1 MRVQRGV
8 ISYSRVCPY
17 VCLSVCRRTAVGVEK
32 WVARKVARLPRRG
45 AESTPRP
52 KGRWVCEARRHA
64 LPVCGTDNPRHLN
77 VSTAHPVGLKNG
89 RERERE
95 GGAGAPRRTG
105 RMNREG
111 EVCSLVTCGVHFG
124 ARRRA
129 RVRRRCVPRHLR
141 LSIQYAR
148 ASAAAPGKKKN
159 STIGSNAPC
168 INTHERCSTREDQA
182 HRHNSNAQ
190 WKHRGCGRPSFEH
203 SKRFA
208 SSAPLSHQQVR
219 RARARRRTICSPER
233 CSARVGVGE
242 GAGVRG
248 N

>member
-8 ISYSRVCPY
+8 ISYSRESLLSVVC
-17 VCLSVCRRTAVGVEK
+17 CLSQNSRWCRK
-32 WVARKVARLPRRG
+32 WVARKVARLPRRV

-52 KGRWVCEARRHA
+52 KGRRVCEARRHA
-64 LPVCGTDNPRHLN
+64 LPACRSEIPRRFN

-129 RVRRRCVPRHLR
+129 SARRRCVPRQLR
-141 LSIQYAR
+141 LSVR
-148 ASAAAPGKKKN
+148 SSECCG
-159 STIGSNAPC
+159 
-168 INTHERCSTREDQA
+168 TRE
-182 HRHNSNAQ
+182 
-190 WKHRGCGRPSFEH
+190 
-203 SKRFA
+203 
-208 SSAPLSHQQVR
+208 QQIST
-219 RARARRRTICSPER
+219 AI
-233 CSARVGVGE
+233 
-242 GAGVRG
+242 
-248 N
+248 NHW

>member
-1 MRVQRGV
+1 M
-8 ISYSRVCPY
+8 
-17 VCLSVCRRTAVGVEK
+17 
-32 WVARKVARLPRRG
+32 PRRG

-64 LPVCGTDNPRHLN
+64 LPACGSDIPRHLN

-129 RVRRRCVPRHLR
+129 RARRRCVPRRVSASAKARRPAALPTPGGLGRYWAAQWH
-141 LSIQYAR
+141 SAR
-148 ASAAAPGKKKN
+148 AVGKRFRGCRAKRLYVHIGRSRSSDPG
-159 STIGSNAPC
+159 T
-168 INTHERCSTREDQA
+168 INTL
-182 HRHNSNAQ
+182 N
-190 WKHRGCGRPSFEH
+190 
-203 SKRFA
+203 
-208 SSAPLSHQQVR
+208 
-219 RARARRRTICSPER
+219 
-233 CSARVGVGE
+233 
-242 GAGVRG
+242 
-248 N
+248 

>member
-1 MRVQRGV
+1 M
-8 ISYSRVCPY
+8 
-17 VCLSVCRRTAVGVEK
+17 
-32 WVARKVARLPRRG
+32 PRRV

-64 LPVCGTDNPRHLN
+64 LPACGLTSHAFN
-77 VSTAHPVGLKNG
+77 VSTAHPPVGFENG

-129 RVRRRCVPRHLR
+129 RARRRCVPRQLR
-141 LSIQYAR
+141 LSVR
-148 ASAAAPGKKKN
+148 SSA
-159 STIGSNAPC
+159 IGSNTPC

-182 HRHNSNAQ
+182 HCHNGNAQ
-190 WKHRGCGRPSFEH
+190 WQHRGCGRPSFEH
-203 SKRFA
+203 SERFA
-208 SSAPLSHQQVR
+208 SSVPLSHQQVR

>member
-1 MRVQRGV
+1 MWLRRTGGCTCAFGGSPFP
-8 ISYSRVCPY
+8 IAENLCLCVCCY
-17 VCLSVCRRTAVGVEK
+17 KTAVGVEK
-32 WVARKVARLPRRG
+32 WLARKVARLPRRV

-64 LPVCGTDNPRHLN
+64 LPACGSDIPRHFN

-129 RVRRRCVPRHLR
+129 RARRRCVPRQLR
-141 LSIQYAR
+141 LSTR
-148 ASAAAPGKKKN
+148 SSECCG
-159 STIGSNAPC
+159 
-168 INTHERCSTREDQA
+168 TREEEEIN
-182 HRHNSNAQ
+182 H
-190 WKHRGCGRPSFEH
+190 W
-203 SKRFA
+203 
-208 SSAPLSHQQVR
+208 
-219 RARARRRTICSPER
+219 
-233 CSARVGVGE
+233 
-242 GAGVRG
+242 
-248 N
+248 